1 MINHISICFYHN
13 INVKE
18 KIFFFRAR
26 VEKGIARHIDASS
39 VDSYQ
44 QGQITG
50 SQIVVKYNISTFR
63 YFNNHLSNYTKTI
76 IRLRLVNI
84 PLDFVLGI
92 FNIFNNYSPKW
103 GWLAEDIY
111 PAVKRRDKYPTLAT
125 DKC

>member
-18 KIFFFRAR
+18 KFFFFRAR

-50 SQIVVKYNISTFR
+50 SQIVVKYNIPTFR

-84 PLDFVLGI
+84 GE
-92 FNIFNNYSPKW
+92 YSPRLRL
-103 GWLAEDIY
+103 GEYLTTIH
-111 PAVKRRDKYPTLAT
+111 RSGGG
-125 DKC
+125 